1 MSISPIIGLMSID
14 RTRRN
19 TFEET
24 SDLFNETCSSYPEQL
39 VEDIL
44 TLSGIPPD
52 GRILEI
58 GCGPGNA
65 TRLFA
70 RRGFDILA
78 VELGQR
84 LAAYAVENCCE
95 FPKVK
100 VVHMAFEDWPV
111 EPGAF
116 DLALS
121 ADAFHWIEPKIGY
134 HKVAQALKPGG
145 WIAFFWNAAPHV
157 DGQLSK
163 AMSQVYLERA
173 PKAENPVHTFT
184 VGWIIETVSHVI
196 EFSHLFGEVEVIQY
210 CESEEMM
217 ADQYIKGLWTYSS
230 HKPLDKPTRDHL
242 YEGLREAIMQVGGR
256 IELHKQVVLFL
267 AKKDIN

>member
-1 MSISPIIGLMSID
+1 MSID

-19 TFEET
+19 SFEET
-24 SDLFNETCSSYPEQL
+24 SDIYNETCSSYPKQL
-39 VEDIL
+39 VEDII

-65 TRLFA
+65 TLLFA
-70 RRGFDILA
+70 RCGFDILA
-78 VELGQR
+78 VELGSR
-84 LAAYAVENCCE
+84 LAAYAVENCCK

-100 VVHMAFEDWPV
+100 VVNMAFEDWPV

-134 HKVAQALKPGG
+134 HKVVQALKKDG
-145 WIAFFWNAAPHV
+145 WIALFWIAPPRV
-157 DGQLSK
+157 DGQLSN

-173 PKAENPVHTFT
+173 PKAENPINTFT
-184 VGWIIETVSHVI
+184 VGWIIETVCNAL
-196 EFSHLFGEVEVIQY
+196 EYSHLFGEVKVIQY
-210 CESEEMM
+210 SESEKMI

-230 HKPLDKPTRDHL
+230 HKTLDEPTRTHL
-242 YEGLREAIMQVGGR
+242 YEGLREAIMQFGGS

-267 AKKDIN
+267 AKKE